1 MERQRGDPGHQPS
14 LQIEAVAC
22 RSTGVSGRWT
32 ASWRI
37 QNLDGQPL
45 EVQSAWLPHDKFFSE
60 RREFEPPLLLAGLE
74 TIDLELDVT
83 CNGLPGE
90 AVENTFVILSLLW
103 QDRPW
108 RVFARHLIT
117 VDSAGTPQ
125 HRCQS
130 VTVHPVGVS

>member
-1 MERQRGDPGHQPS
+1 MERQPGGPGQQPS

-32 ASWRI
+32 VSWRI
-37 QNLDGQPL
+37 RNLDSQPL
-45 EVQSAWLPHDKFFSE
+45 EVQSAWSPHDKFFSE
-60 RREFEPPLLLAGLE
+60 RREFNPSLPLAGLE
-74 TIDLELDVT
+74 IIDLELDVT
-83 CNGLPGE
+83 SSGLPGE
-90 AVENTFVILSLLW
+90 VVENSFVILSLLW
-103 QDRPW
+103 RDRPW

-130 VTVHPVGVS
+130 VTIHPVGIS